1 MPERCAWPNNDL
13 MREYHDTEWGVP
25 LHEDRKHFEFLILDA
40 AQAGLSWNT
49 VLQKR
54 ENYRKAFADFDPEK
68 VARFTPKRIEKL
80 LQDPGIIR
88 NRLKVQSAVTNAH
101 AFLAVR
107 EEFGS
112 FDAYIW
118 RFVNGKP
125 IKNKWRSLSE
135 LPAST
140 PISDTMSKDLK
151 RRGFAFVGS
160 TICYAYM
167 QAAGLVND
175 HVIQCFRYN
184 EVE

>member
-1 MPERCAWPNNDL
+1 MRDRCAWPTNDL

-54 ENYRKAFADFDPEK
+54 ENYRKAFAEFDPEK

-80 LQDPGIIR
+80 LQNPGIIR
-88 NRLKVQSAVTNAH
+88 NRLKVQSAITNAR

-125 IKNKWRSLSE
+125 ITNKWRSLSE

-175 HVIQCFRYN
+175 HVVQCFRYN
-184 EVE
+184 EVG